1 MTEID
6 SDVYTGR
13 SAQPASTTQAVGAAA
28 SDAASTAK
36 DTAKEQA
43 GQVVGEVKTQTRNLV
58 NDARD
63 RVGGEMRSQND
74 RLTEQIRRFADDLD
88 QMRHDRGDSPAGNV
102 VAEVAQGGRRLADYL
117 SEHGPDGVLREV
129 EDFARRRPG
138 AFLATALAA
147 GFVVGRLG
155 KSVAKADGDAGK
167 PDTDSFVSPSR
178 ATYAGTP
185 ATDRLTADDTIGYTT
200 PATTEYAATGT
211 GTPAV
216 VEETYLP
223 GTTERRS

>member
-129 EDFARRRPG
+129 QDFARRRPG
-138 AFLATALAA
+138 TFLAVAATA

-155 KSVAKADGDAGK
+155 KGVLKAGSEGSGTSGRHVATQGVAQPDPWFGGPQPPASTASFGRPVAADTALTPDGDMRD
-167 PDTDSFVSPSR
+167 PQ
-178 ATYAGTP
+178 
-185 ATDRLTADDTIGYTT
+185 L
-200 PATTEYAATGT
+200 
-211 GTPAV
+211 
-216 VEETYLP
+216 
-223 GTTERRS
+223 